1 MRPADLTPVAR
12 DVMKLPASAGLMF
25 FSLLAA
31 YALAVLPWSG
41 SWLLA
46 RPDFVLVVLLFW
58 AIHEPRVIGQGM
70 AFSLGLLMD
79 VSDSMLLGQ
88 HALSYVI
95 AVFGAQALRVRILS
109 FQLPEQALHVL
120 GLCFIAAAMMLL
132 LNLLLGAD
140 FPGLLYVLSP
150 TLTGLM
156 WAPVSWVL
164 YSPLVRRG
172 RRDPSP

>member
-12 DVMKLPASAGLMF
+12 DVMKLPAGAGLMF
-25 FSLLAA
+25 FSILAA

-41 SWLLA
+41 SWLLV

-58 AIHEPRVIGQGM
+58 AIHEPRTIGQGM
-70 AFSLGLLMD
+70 AFSMGLLMD

-95 AVFGAQALRVRILS
+95 AVFGAQVLRVRILS
-109 FQLPEQALHVL
+109 FQVPEQVLHVL
-120 GLCFIAAAMMLL
+120 GLTFVAAAVLLL

-140 FPGLLYVLSP
+140 LPGFLYVISP
-150 TLTGLM
+150 ALTGLA
-156 WAPVSWVL
+156 WAPVTWVL

>member
-12 DVMKLPASAGLMF
+12 DVMKVPAGAGLIF
-25 FSLLAA
+25 FSLLAG

-41 SWLLA
+41 NWLLA

-58 AIHEPRVIGQGM
+58 AIHEPRSIGQGL
-70 AFSLGLLMD
+70 AFSMGLLMD

-95 AVFGAQALRVRILS
+95 AVFGAQVLRVRILS
-109 FQLPEQALHVL
+109 FLIPEQTLHVL
-120 GLCFIAAAMMLL
+120 GLTVMAMAVMLV

-150 TLTGLM
+150 ALTGLL
-156 WAPVSWVL
+156 WAPVSWIL
-164 YSPLVRRG
+164 YSPLARR
-172 RRDPSP
+172 RRDSSP